1 MKRNSVQRRVYSV
14 LRKDILLVVCSLW
27 LVACLGCAKR
37 EIRNVD
43 SRGTNIICFGDSITF
58 GYGAQTQESYPV
70 VLSKMIQIPVINA
83 GIDGDTTAEALRRF
97 DSDVLERGPLLV
109 IIEFGGNDFLRK
121 IPKEVTVKNVKEMVE
136 RAQAKGAMV
145 AIVDIS
151 AGMFLGEYRTAF
163 YNLAKEKEAIFIPRI
178 LSNIITNPSLKSDF
192 LHPNA
197 EGYKIVTQRIYRG
210 IMAYLNQN
218 TVLKRIA
225 R

>member
-1 MKRNSVQRRVYSV
+1 MLKTKSIINIILV
-14 LRKDILLVVCSLW
+14 LGFLGSWVLGLV
-27 LVACLGCAKR
+27 GCAKR
-37 EIRNVD
+37 EIINID
-43 SRGTNIICFGDSITF
+43 SRGTKIICFGDSITF

-70 VLSKMIQIPVINA
+70 VLSKMIQTPVINA
-83 GIDGDTTAEALRRF
+83 GIDGDTTTEALRRF
-97 DSDVLERGPLLV
+97 DSDVLERDPLLV

-121 IPKEVTVKNVKEMVE
+121 IPRTVTVNNIKEMVE

-163 YNLAKEKEAIFIPRI
+163 YNLAKEKGAIFIPHI
-178 LSNIITNPSLKSDF
+178 LSSIITNPHLKSDF

-210 IMAYLNQN
+210 IIAYLNQN